1 MSVKKVD
8 IEIPKLD
15 YQIISIGILDGNGQ
29 LTELGQD
36 DEMYMTVGLENNT
49 ETYKI
54 QKSLSNGIAY
64 NSSTHKY
71 DITTP
76 MRIGRI
82 LNKPFPQILKITI
95 TANAISARIQFCEAL
110 ETADGASE
118 RPMQM
123 MIGPVTT
130 GGRKRMTRFTP
141 TSLMMSASTR

>member
-71 DITTP
+71 DITIDSEDTAELE
-76 MRIGRI
+76 MGV
-82 LNKPFPQILKITI
+82 NYGYDITI
-95 TANAISARIQFCEAL
+95 YYGGDKPKQKVIGEFKIS
-110 ETADGASE
+110 
-118 RPMQM
+118 
-123 MIGPVTT
+123 
-130 GGRKRMTRFTP
+130 KKFTLVEV
-141 TSLMMSASTR
+141 S